1 VTADPE
7 FWLTPRGPDGQPL
20 QGEERRMYD
29 AMHQPVNP
37 RPGMKR
43 TVNAGGRVMYTGGYG
58 LFGRL
63 REDLHR

>member
-1 VTADPE
+1 
-7 FWLTPRGPDGQPL
+7 
-20 QGEERRMYD
+20 MYD